1 MPKKRIADCLERLM
15 KTVPYSQITVQMICN
30 EVPISRNAFYYH
42 FKNKQ
47 EVLEWQCCNYFIRNC
62 LPYHKLEQGLIGS
75 RMIVNYIYENK
86 DFYRSIYEVDDG
98 ILLFFCLRK
107 AHMIAMEEE
116 HAREYGHV
124 EPAKNSR
131 VLMDVYKNYAV
142 SGVVGVLV
150 WWIKDRYTTPQEKV
164 AFSLHTML
172 SEKLG
177 YVRDH
182 LVY

>member
-1 MPKKRIADCLERLM
+1 MSEKKIADCLEQMM
-15 KTVPYSQITVQMICN
+15 KTTPYSKITVQMICK

-47 EVLEWQCCNYFIRNC
+47 EVLEWKCCDYFVRNA
-62 LPYHKLEQGLIGS
+62 LPYHKLEQGLIGC
-75 RMIVNYIYENK
+75 RMLVNYIYEKK
-86 DFYRSIYEVDDG
+86 DFYRAIYDVDNG
-98 ILLFFCLRK
+98 ILLHTCLMK
-107 AHMIAMEEE
+107 AHLIAMEEE
-116 HAREYGHV
+116 HARSYGHIV
-124 EPAKNSR
+124 PTEKKR

-142 SGVVGVLV
+142 SGVVGVLT
-150 WWIKDRYTTPQEKV
+150 WWIGECFETSPEEI
-164 AFSLHTML
+164 AFSLHTMF